1 MRTLVAAGLLG
12 LIPASAA
19 GQGLDLQLPADEKL
33 YPTGDLFIQNL
44 DAVWTAAG
52 EILENASILIQ
63 DGIIREMGTDLVAPE
78 GVTVMDGRGLTAI
91 PGLVDEHTHTG
102 TLATNEGSVPIVPEV
117 RSLDV
122 LNPNDFNIYRA
133 LSGGVTTAR
142 TMHGSANPIG
152 GTSATLKMRW
162 GMETGEQLLVSGAP
176 MFVKF
181 ALGENV
187 TRKGSPRG
195 GGRAAR
201 FPASRQGV
209 EALYVEAFT
218 AALEYRAEWDAYRE
232 NPGAYRV
239 PPRKDLRLET
249 LVDILEGRIQ
259 IHAHTYRADE
269 ILMTMRMAERFG
281 FVIEDM
287 THVMEGYRVAAE
299 MAEHGAAGGTFSD
312 WWHYKLEAYDA
323 IPHNA
328 AIMHKQGVLTA
339 LNSDISWLQAF
350 MIYEFPKASK
360 WGSVAK
366 EEALKMLT
374 LYPARILH
382 LEDRVG
388 SLEEGK
394 DGDVVL
400 LNGDPFNTFVRVE
413 KTIVDGI
420 LYYDVNDEAGTRD
433 EPFRALP
440 PLPSTTV
447 PAPDVDWVAGAYD
460 AEPATDLLEGSSF
473 ALIGGTV
480 HPVSSPPVE
489 NGVVLVRNGRITAAG
504 PASRVTVPDALP
516 RVDATGKHVY
526 PGMIDPLTNLGIYEF
541 GAVGQASDQF
551 ELGRYNPHV
560 RAIPAVVPYSAA
572 INVARANGIT
582 SALVTQTSGTIQ
594 GTAGV
599 VQLRGDTYERMA
611 IRPEAALMVSFPAAR
626 TAPGSAGHWDLFG
639 ERVHE
644 LDMGMAGSE
653 APYFWVAPL
662 EPDPF
667 APDPEARSLTAQ
679 DSEGPEPTLE
689 GERMEEL
696 VSLFERARDYAGAPA
711 VAQDPTLPFEANV
724 WGGDRVI
731 LEAMV
736 PALRGEMP
744 VLLRADTEWQ
754 IKTLFVFLDE
764 FPELDAVLVGGTEA
778 FKVADELAE
787 RGLPVILTSAY
798 SPTPNR
804 DESILASYRN
814 AAFLQAAGVKIAFG
828 TGSTSDVRKL
838 PYHAAHSVAFGL
850 PAEEGLRAVTLNT
863 AEILGM
869 GDVVGSIEPG
879 KRADLLVTDGDPLQA
894 LTWIERMFIGGVEV
908 DPRDNK
914 HDRLY
919 REFIDRR

>member
-1 MRTLVAAGLLG
+1 
-12 LIPASAA
+12 
-19 GQGLDLQLPADEKL
+19 
-33 YPTGDLFIQNL
+33 
-44 DAVWTAAG
+44 
-52 EILENASILIQ
+52 
-63 DGIIREMGTDLVAPE
+63 
-78 GVTVMDGRGLTAI
+78 
-91 PGLVDEHTHTG
+91 
-102 TLATNEGSVPIVPEV
+102 
-117 RSLDV
+117 
-122 LNPNDFNIYRA
+122 
-133 LSGGVTTAR
+133 
-142 TMHGSANPIG
+142 MHGSANPIG

-187 TRKGSPRG
+187 TRKGSPGG

-209 EALYVEAFT
+209 EALYIEAFT

-232 NPGAYRV
+232 DPGAFRV

-259 IHAHTYRADE
+259 VHAHTYRADE

-328 AIMHKQGVLTA
+328 AIMHEQGVLTA

-360 WGSVAK
+360 WGSVAR

-440 PLPSTTV
+440 PLPSRTV
-447 PAPDVDWVAGAYD
+447 PAPDVDWVAGEYD
-460 AEPATDLLEGSSF
+460 ADPATDLLEGSSF
-473 ALIGGTV
+473 ALLGGTV

-504 PASRVTVPDALP
+504 PASRVTVPDDLP

-560 RAIPAVVPYSAA
+560 RAISAIVPHSAA

-582 SALVTQTSGTIQ
+582 SALVTQTSGIIQ

-611 IRPEAALMVSFPAAR
+611 IRSETALMVGFPAPR
-626 TAPGSAGHWDLFG
+626 TAPGSLSHWDLFG
-639 ERVHE
+639 ERSHA
-644 LDMGMAGSE
+644 LDVDMAGGQ

-662 EPDPF
+662 ETDPF
-667 APDPEARSLTAQ
+667 APGPARRSLAPQ
-679 DSEGPEPTLE
+679 ASEDPEPTLE

-696 VSLFERARDYAGAPA
+696 VALFERAKDYARTPA

-731 LEAMV
+731 LESMV
-736 PALRGEMP
+736 PALRGEMGRTRSGRSRP
-744 VLLRADTEWQ
+744 SSYFW
-754 IKTLFVFLDE
+754 
-764 FPELDAVLVGGTEA
+764 
-778 FKVADELAE
+778 
-787 RGLPVILTSAY
+787 TS
-798 SPTPNR
+798 SP
-804 DESILASYRN
+804 S
-814 AAFLQAAGVKIAFG
+814 
-828 TGSTSDVRKL
+828 
-838 PYHAAHSVAFGL
+838 
-850 PAEEGLRAVTLNT
+850 
-863 AEILGM
+863 
-869 GDVVGSIEPG
+869 
-879 KRADLLVTDGDPLQA
+879 
-894 LTWIERMFIGGVEV
+894 
-908 DPRDNK
+908 
-914 HDRLY
+914 
-919 REFIDRR
+919 